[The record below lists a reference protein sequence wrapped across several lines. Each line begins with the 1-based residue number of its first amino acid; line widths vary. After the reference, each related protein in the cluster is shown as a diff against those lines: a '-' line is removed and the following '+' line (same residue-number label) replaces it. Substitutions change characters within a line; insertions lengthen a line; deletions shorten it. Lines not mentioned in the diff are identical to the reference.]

1 MSARSIQSFAAAC
14 VSVLSLAGSAA
25 ARGDVSYPAA
35 EPGYKIEFPRDEGS
49 HPQFKTEWW
58 YLTGWLQ
65 NEAGDPFGFQVTF
78 FRTRTGLDED
88 NPSRFTPRQLLF
100 AHVAVSDP
108 KRGMLVRG
116 ERSARAGFGLAGA
129 AEGGLRVHIDDWSM
143 HAEADSYRVVALTG
157 ELRLELQFATTQPPL
172 LQGAS
177 GFSRKGLNAG
187 AASHYYSLPHL
198 QTTGR
203 IVIEGREHRVR
214 GAAWFDHEW
223 SSGYMDEEAVGW
235 DWVGLNLDG
244 GAALMAFRMRDEH
257 GGERWAGATLRGDPA
272 GAPRSH
278 PPAEIEWSP
287 LREWRSPR
295 TGVRYPIE
303 WQIAI
308 GDRMIVLRPLMD
320 DQESDA
326 RGSTGTL
333 YWEGAVRAFE
343 LDGRPIGRGYLE
355 LTGYGPRM
363 KL

>member
-1 MSARSIQSFAAAC
+1 LVKATCAALLTLAVWSVALADVPFRS
-14 VSVLSLAGSAA
+14 
-25 ARGDVSYPAA
+25 A
-35 EPGYKIEFPRDEGS
+35 EPGYQIELPRDEGS

-65 NEAGDPFGFQVTF
+65 NEAGEPLGFQVTF
-78 FRTRTGLDED
+78 FRIRTGVDED

-116 ERSARAGFGLAGA
+116 ERSARAGFDLAAA

-143 HAEADSYRVVALTG
+143 RAEADSYRVVAHTG
-157 ELRLELQFATTQPPL
+157 ELRLDLRFAATQPPL
-172 LQGAS
+172 LQGAN
-177 GFSRKGLNAG
+177 GFSRKGVNPAS
-187 AASHYYSLPHL
+187 ASHYYSLPHL
-198 QTTGR
+198 RTSGR
-203 IVIEGREHRVR
+203 IFIEGREHRVR

-244 GAALMAFRMRDEH
+244 GGALMAFRMRNEN
-257 GGERWAGATLRGDPA
+257 GGERWAAATVRDDPA

-278 PPAEIEWSP
+278 SQADVEWSA

-303 WQIAI
+303 WKIVI
-308 GDRMIVLRPLMD
+308 GDRTIILRPLMN

-333 YWEGAVRAFE
+333 YWEGAVRAFDN
-343 LDGRPIGRGYLE
+343 DGKPIGRGYLE